1 MSLGRFGAERGRR
14 RHGEETADGWDVG
27 SVKSGA
33 RILDVLEFIAGV
45 DRPVTLA
52 EVVTELSIPKSSALM
67 LMRTLVAKE
76 YVERDAAGL
85 YRLERLFRA
94 ADGNWVGGNL
104 PVLRKIVRPVA
115 RELADLVQETVVLG
129 VLTPDFEVKVVEKA
143 RSPREVRYEI
153 GLGDQYP
160 AYCTSIGRSILGFMD
175 DEAVRT
181 YLATV
186 PRPQYTPKTVVDAD
200 ALIDILAQ
208 VRRQGYAV
216 NIEEH
221 VDGACSVASPL
232 MHGPGQILGSLNVGC
247 VTANFMANR
256 DHIIQHVTAVAG
268 RFNAALAQKA
278 DAADASP
285 AADRASPPPRRRKRS
300 VAVDS

>member
-1 MSLGRFGAERGRR
+1 MAGTKNRGELRVAE
-14 RHGEETADGWDVG
+14 DIG

-33 RILDVLEFIAGV
+33 RILDLLEVIAGA
-45 DRPVTLA
+45 DRPVSLA
-52 EVVTELSIPKSSALM
+52 EVVSELAIPKSSALM
-67 LMRTLVAKE
+67 LLRTLVAKE
-76 YVERDAAGL
+76 YVERDATGH

-94 ADGNWVGGNL
+94 ADGDWVGGRL
-104 PVLRKIVRPVA
+104 AVLRKIVRPAA
-115 RELADLVQETVVLG
+115 RELAQRVQETVVLG

-160 AYCTSIGRSILGFMD
+160 AYCTSMGRSILGFMD
-175 DEAVRT
+175 EEKVRS

-186 PRPQYTPKTVVDAD
+186 PRSKYTPKTVTDAD
-200 ALIDILAQ
+200 ALVEILAQ

-232 MHGPGQILGSLNVGC
+232 MLGPGQILGSLNIGC

-256 DHIIQHVTAVAG
+256 EHLIESLTDVAG
-268 RFNAALAQKA
+268 RFNAVLAQKA
-278 DAADASP
+278 EAADDLPP
-285 AADRASPPPRRRKRS
+285 AGNSTPPPDRAHGRKRS
-300 VAVDS
+300 AAALDR